1 MVSHTTWTS
10 QALLQ
15 LITNNDEI
23 KLKSDRPGDLADS
36 QRKQVLENVNSH
48 QISTSDIQYIKSI
61 ASMEVEHDKID
72 YQKLS
77 SIINNI
83 FRTKSRLYISKN
95 LLTYTRLMK
104 NIIVNHIIGH
114 SSGAEFRDQNVNPGV
129 ATYYHERQAKLQPTF
144 FNGRTVFY
152 FDFGCSAGY
161 DHDEIGHP
169 DFVYSNPSGLFV
181 SPRSTAILPSITN
194 ASMMVL
200 AKEMGLKVTRRH
212 IPVEELATLDEA
224 AACGTACVLSPID
237 KVIDPDK
244 GVTYTISNEPGPI
257 VTKLYNA
264 LQDIQFGRVGP
275 VRLCRPAA
283 VYRSGPQSCYC
294 VLRP

>member
-1 MVSHTTWTS
+1 M
-10 QALLQ
+10 LQ

-181 SPRSTAILPSITN
+181 SNLPAFSFIISNNKDSMLVMKDKTPRSPNRI
-194 ASMMVL
+194 
-200 AKEMGLKVTRRH
+200 
-212 IPVEELATLDEA
+212 
-224 AACGTACVLSPID
+224 
-237 KVIDPDK
+237 VID
-244 GVTYTISNEPGPI
+244 
-257 VTKLYNA
+257 
-264 LQDIQFGRVGP
+264 
-275 VRLCRPAA
+275 
-283 VYRSGPQSCYC
+283 
-294 VLRP
+294 